1 MKIHKICI
9 LASVIFLFSNMALA
23 QCENEEAVRVTAAKM
38 KADISANKAQQKTRL
53 DETLQSFNVKTDA
66 LGWTKVQKSEFLK
79 KMQENG
85 QYVYL
90 SLKLQEQQLS
100 VMMVQN
106 ELGAKDVKDDP
117 VQACTVALKYIP
129 LFLKITELNE
139 ELFDFMKKKIEAVK

>member
-9 LASVIFLFSNMALA
+9 LALVIFLSSNMALA
-23 QCENEEAVRVTAAKM
+23 QCENEEAVRITAAKM

-139 ELFDFMKKKIEAVK
+139 ELFDFMKKKIEAIK

>member
-1 MKIHKICI
+1 
-9 LASVIFLFSNMALA
+9 MALA
-23 QCENEEAVRVTAAKM
+23 QCENEEAVRITAAKM

-139 ELFDFMKKKIEAVK
+139 ELFDFMKKKIEAIK